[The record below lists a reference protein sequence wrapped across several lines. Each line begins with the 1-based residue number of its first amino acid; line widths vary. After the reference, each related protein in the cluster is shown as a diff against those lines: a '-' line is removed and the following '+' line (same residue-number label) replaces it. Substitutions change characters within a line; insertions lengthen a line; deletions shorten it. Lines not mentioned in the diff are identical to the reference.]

1 MMAWRVQGRKG
12 LTRDRDGG
20 RPPGDAGQ
28 GADSTLKFSEGVGLP
43 PGDIWP
49 YPEIFFISQLRGR
62 VAPGI

>member
-12 LTRDRDGG
+12 LTRDGARL
-20 RPPGDAGQ
+20 PGDAGE
-28 GADSTLKFSEGVGLP
+28 GADSTLQFSAGGGGLP
-43 PGDIWP
+43 PGDVWP